1 MSDLRL
7 PDLNKVYL
15 AGRLTR
21 DPDLKFIGSGKAVC
35 KLGLAVSRIYKTK
48 DGEKREDT
56 TFVDVTV
63 WDRQAEYIGENFK
76 KGRPVLVEGSLRS
89 DSWED
94 KQTGQKR
101 TKLEVQA
108 VRVQALDWEDRA
120 GGGGAP
126 SSSSRP
132 AASRGASS
140 SYDDEPPA
148 EDDIPF

>member
-1 MSDLRL
+1 MSDLRV
-7 PDLNKVYL
+7 PDLNKVTL

-21 DPDLKFIGSGKAVC
+21 DPELKYIGSGKAVC
-35 KLGLAVSRIYKTK
+35 KLGLAVSRTYKTRE
-48 DGEKREDT
+48 GERREDT

-63 WDRQAEYIGENFK
+63 WDKQAEYIGENLK

-101 TKLEVQA
+101 MKLEVQA
-108 VRVQALDWEDRA
+108 VRVQALDWEDRGGA
-120 GGGGAP
+120 GGSAP
-126 SSSSRP
+126 SRQPSNRAASSSS
-132 AASRGASS
+132 
-140 SYDDEPPA
+140 YEDEPPA